1 MSYCKISKAMSTL
14 YFGLD
19 VFCPF
24 EARVPEYYAVV
35 SVRCTLYSPQLLG
48 GRRCSVSNPG
58 TPASNWQNTASPKYN
73 DDISLLISQYLIS
86 DSEH

>member
-1 MSYCKISKAMSTL
+1 MSYCKMSKAMSSW

-35 SVRCTLYSPQLLG
+35 SVQCTLYSPQLLG
-48 GRRCSVSNPG
+48 GRGCVSNPG
-58 TPASNWQNTASPKYN
+58 TLASNWQNTASPKYN
-73 DDISLLISQYLIS
+73 DDISLLISQDLIS
-86 DSEH
+86 DL